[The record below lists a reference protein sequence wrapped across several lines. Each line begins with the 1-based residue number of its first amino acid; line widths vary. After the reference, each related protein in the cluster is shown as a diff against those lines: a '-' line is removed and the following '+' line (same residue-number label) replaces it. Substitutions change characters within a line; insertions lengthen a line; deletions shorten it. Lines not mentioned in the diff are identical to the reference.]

1 MVEALT
7 LAKLCEQVKERYDH
21 DERRVVG
28 IMMARYDLGATKDI
42 VEQSYQYW
50 HHNTRKYFDVFWA
63 GYGAYLFPGDESPTK
78 TILKFPGNTNRVY
91 FDLDAFIEIKDQFN
105 ASFRLPYEDKI
116 QLILVNYHDGQL
128 WFEES
133 LKICLEENLDANYTK
148 IREIMEFVSNECRL
162 ECEITPIARKL
173 KSARFKNIF
182 KGITLSDAISTA
194 IGIMGLI

>member
-7 LAKLCEQVKERYDH
+7 LAKLHEQVRERYDY

-28 IMMARYDLGATKDI
+28 IMMARYDLGSTKEI
-42 VEQSYQYW
+42 VEQNYLYW
-50 HHNTRKYFDVFWA
+50 HHNTRRHFDIFWA
-63 GYGAYLFPGDESPTK
+63 GYGAYLADESPTK
-78 TILKFPGNTNRVY
+78 TVLRFPGNEKRVY
-91 FDLDAFIEIKDQFN
+91 FDLDAFIEIKDQLN
-105 ASFRLPYEDKI
+105 VNFRLPYEDKI
-116 QLILVNYHDGQL
+116 QLILVNYHDGQV

-133 LKICLEENLDANYTK
+133 LKICLEENLDTDYAK

-182 KGITLSDAISTA
+182 KGITLSDAIGTA